1 MFVLPITAVAQGYTL
16 EECCQTALQHNLT
29 LQSSRLD
36 MLKADEDKKKA
47 FTAYFLTSSLPLR
60 HHIAQNENQGV
71 TLKKWVTLGDASK
84 KNVYLCTM
92 FVRKKKNRS
101 GTISVVVV
109 SKARGK
115 FREIKNFGTAKSE
128 AESAALYAEAQKWM
142 NSHDGQQ
149 EIDFDNKRGLEV
161 EETERVVN
169 NIDNVL
175 INGTQ
180 LLLNKVYDSIGFNRI
195 PDEILRHLVI
205 ARVSQPMSKL
215 ATVDYLKSY
224 YDEDV
229 DLNHIYRYMDK
240 LYNTQMEL
248 AQSISVE
255 HTREI
260 FGGKIGLMFY
270 DVTTLYFET
279 AKTDVLREPGF
290 SKDGKTAESQVV
302 LGLLVSEGGYP
313 LSYSL
318 FNGSQYEGFTMIPM
332 IDDFKQRFTLGK
344 DFVVVADSGLMNKT
358 NVTLLQQAGYK
369 YILGA
374 RIKSESKTVKDWI
387 LSLEKKDKTCHE
399 YKRSNGEKLIVSYS
413 DKRAKKDAYN
423 RDRGVERLRKAY
435 KSGRLTKQQVNK
447 RGYNKFLEI
456 SKDVE
461 VVISEQKI
469 ADDAKWDGLKGYIT
483 NTDLDAEKV
492 IKQYHGL
499 WVVERAF
506 RISKGSLDMRP
517 MFHFTERRIEAHVCI
532 CFIAYKVYKEL
543 ERIIK
548 IKGIG
553 MSVGHVLDA
562 ARTITTIRIK
572 LPENGKIYS
581 KTLFL
586 TEKHMAI
593 KPLFDSLELC

>member
-1 MFVLPITAVAQGYTL
+1 
-16 EECCQTALQHNLT
+16 
-29 LQSSRLD
+29 
-36 MLKADEDKKKA
+36 
-47 FTAYFLTSSLPLR
+47 
-60 HHIAQNENQGV
+60 
-71 TLKKWVTLGDASK
+71 
-84 KNVYLCTM
+84 M

-115 FREIKNFGTAKSE
+115 FREIRNFGTVKSE
-128 AESAALYAEAQKWM
+128 EEAAALHAEARKWM

-149 EIDFDNKRGLEV
+149 EFDFGGRRGLEI
-161 EETERVVN
+161 EETERVVS

-180 LLLNKVYDSIGFNRI
+180 LLLNRIYNSIGFDRI

-215 ATVDYLKSY
+215 ATVEYLRSY

-229 DLNHIYRYMDK
+229 DLNNVYRYMDK
-240 LYNTQMEL
+240 LYNTQMVL

-255 HTREI
+255 HTKRI
-260 FGGKIGLMFY
+260 LSGRIGLMFY

-279 AKTDVLREPGF
+279 AGTDALREPGF
-290 SKDGKTAESQVV
+290 SKDGKTSESQVV

-332 IDDFKQRFTLGK
+332 IDDFKQRFTLGRE
-344 DFVVVADSGLMNKT
+344 FVVVADSGLMNKA
-358 NVTLLQQAGYK
+358 NVALLQQAGYK

-374 RIKSESKTVKDWI
+374 RIKSEDKAVKDWI
-387 LSLEKKDKTCHE
+387 LSLEKKDEACYE
-399 YKRSNGEKLIVSYS
+399 YKRNNGEKLIVSYS

-435 KSGRLTKQQVNK
+435 KSGRLTKQQVNR

-461 VVISEQKI
+461 VVISEEKI
-469 ADDAKWDGLKGYIT
+469 ADDSRWDGLKGYIT
-483 NTDLDAEKV
+483 NTDLDAGKV
-492 IKQYHGL
+492 IEQYHGL
-499 WVVERAF
+499 WVVKRAF

-517 MFHFTERRIEAHVCI
+517 MFPFTERRIEAHVCI

-548 IKGIG
+548 IKGID

-562 ARTITTIRIK
+562 AKTITTTRIK
-572 LPENGKIYS
+572 MPENGKTYS

-593 KPLFDSLELC
+593 KPLFDTLEPD